1 MKRNLRMALLGLTL
15 IVGHALPALAGS
27 GAGAIVLSFPVGA
40 RYNALGEAGTALAQ
54 DATANWFNPGGL
66 AFMDYRDGNNLQFM
80 YSKLAPG
87 LADDIRLLW
96 GGYAAGFQG
105 GGYGFSFT
113 YLDMG
118 EQVATDEQGN
128 EKGTFNSYEFVLQG
142 AMAFQLSSNA
152 GVGIGAKYFRDKLAD
167 DENLQDRAGGSG
179 DSYGVDLGLHYKIPA
194 WNVNLAAVASNLG
207 FNNEIKHVDEDQ
219 ADPMPRKFTVG
230 AAWAPPFAMSDDFM
244 AILVADYQ
252 MPLYKWDD
260 AEQDYGWGFETDQE
274 EYGAGLEVN
283 IVNVF
288 APRIGWKSAD
298 YGDINGLTWGFG
310 FDMRELLD
318 QNVQF
323 AFASVPQ
330 AEGLDSVKRFS
341 LSFTW

>member
-1 MKRNLRMALLGLTL
+1 MNRNLLAALLGLTL
-15 IVGHALPALAGS
+15 LFGSALPALAGS
-27 GAGAIVLSFPVGA
+27 GAGAIVLSFPTGA
-40 RYNALGEAGTALAQ
+40 RFNALGEAGTALSQ
-54 DATANWFNPGGL
+54 DATANWYNPGGL
-66 AFMDYRDGNNLQFM
+66 AFMDRRAGNNVQMM

-96 GGYAAGFQG
+96 GGYAAGFEG

-118 EQVATDEQGN
+118 EQIATDEQGN

-142 AMAFQLSSNA
+142 AMAFKLTENA

-167 DENLQDRAGGSG
+167 NEDLQDRAGGSG
-179 DSYGVDLGLHYKIPA
+179 DSYGVDLGLMYKIRE
-194 WNVNLAAVASNLG
+194 WNLNLAAVAANLG

-219 ADPMPRKFTVG
+219 ADPMPRKFTLG

-244 AILVADYQ
+244 AIVVADYQ
-252 MPLYKWDD
+252 LPLYKWDED
-260 AEQDYGWGFETDQE
+260 QQDYGWGFEKDQE
-274 EYGAGLEVN
+274 EFGYGLELN
-283 IVNVF
+283 IVDVF
-288 APRIGWKSAD
+288 APRLGWKSAK
-298 YGDINGLTWGFG
+298 YGDINGMTWGFG
-310 FDMRELLD
+310 FDFNTLLE
-318 QNVQF
+318 QNIQF

-330 AEGLDSVKRFS
+330 ADGLDSVKRFS

>member
-1 MKRNLRMALLGLTL
+1 MKRNLLA
-15 IVGHALPALAGS
+15 ALAGLIILMGGILPANAGT
-27 GAGAIVLSFPVGA
+27 GAGAIVLSFPTGA

-54 DATANWFNPGGL
+54 DAAANWFNPGGL
-66 AFMDYRDGNNLQFM
+66 AFMENRDRSNAQLM

-118 EQVATDEQGN
+118 EQVAVDEDQN
-128 EKGTFNSYEFVLQG
+128 VRGTFNSYEFVIQG
-142 AMAFQLSSNA
+142 AMAFKLTEDI
-152 GVGIGAKYFRDKLAD
+152 GVGLGAKYFRDKLAD
-167 DENLQDRAGGSG
+167 DAVLQDRAGGAG
-179 DSYGVDLGLHYKIPA
+179 DSYGVDLGLMYKLRSQNMNFA
-194 WNVNLAAVASNLG
+194 VVASNLG
-207 FNNEIKHVDEDQ
+207 INNDITHVDEDQ

-230 AAWAPPFAMSDDFM
+230 GAWAPRWLMSDNFM
-244 AILVADYQ
+244 VIVVGDYQ
-252 MPLYKWDD
+252 MPLYKWDAD
-260 AEQDYGWGFETDQE
+260 DQDYGWGFEMDQE
-274 EYGAGLEVN
+274 EFGYGAEVN
-283 IVNVF
+283 IVNTF
-288 APRIGWKSAD
+288 APRIGWKSAR

-310 FDMRELLD
+310 FDLRELIEQD
-318 QNVQF
+318 IQF

-341 LSFTW
+341 LGFTW